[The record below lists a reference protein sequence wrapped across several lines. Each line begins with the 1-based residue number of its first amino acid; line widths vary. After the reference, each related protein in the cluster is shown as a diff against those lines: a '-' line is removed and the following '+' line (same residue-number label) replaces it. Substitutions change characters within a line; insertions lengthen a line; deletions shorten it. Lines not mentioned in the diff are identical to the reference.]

1 MRFYTV
7 VALVLL
13 SKITLAASG
22 PGMHSDST
30 VVTKAFS
37 VTSLKRD
44 TAKALSPAAQFANA
58 SGGSMKS
65 RLSAIQKDVPLDY
78 NEFVQSYI
86 DNYTGRREELGRI
99 MGLSKYYFPIYEKAF
114 RDAGIP
120 EEIKFLSI
128 VESAL
133 NPNAVSRVGATG
145 PWQFMSTTGRT
156 YGLAINNY
164 VDERRDPIQASY
176 AAAAYIKDAY
186 QEFGDWLLAIAAYN
200 CGKGSVE
207 RAIEKGNSMDY
218 WVIRQYLPVE
228 TRGYVP
234 AYIAVAYLMN
244 YYEQHR
250 ITPQVCAL
258 PLQTDT
264 VTVNKF
270 VSFSNVSR
278 VLNITT
284 DQLVSLNP
292 SYRMMVVNGTAA
304 APRKLIIPKIQTE
317 KFKVFYDALNNNAL
331 SVPPMAVVN
340 TQEADAGGIDAMPAY
355 HTVKKGESLADIA
368 DKFGIELNDLV
379 AWNHLRGNK
388 AMPGQTLKLSP
399 DNATGAAMASK
410 VTKPAVAA
418 GL

>member
-1 MRFYTV
+1 MKFYTV

-13 SKITLAASG
+13 SKISFSASG
-22 PGMHSDST
+22 PGMHSDSA

-37 VTSLKRD
+37 VTAIKRD
-44 TAKALSPAAQFANA
+44 TAKALTAGQFVNA
-58 SGGSMKS
+58 PGGAMKG
-65 RLSAIQKDVPLDY
+65 RLAAIQKDVPLDY

-86 DNYTGRREELGRI
+86 DNYSGRREELGRI

-164 VDERRDPIQASY
+164 VDERRDPIRASY

-207 RAIEKGNSMDY
+207 RAIEKAGAMDY
-218 WVIRQYLPVE
+218 WAIRQYLPVE

-250 ITPQVCAL
+250 ITPQICAL

-278 VLNITT
+278 VLSVTT

-292 SYRMMVVNGTAA
+292 SYRMMVVNGTTA

-317 KFKVFYDALNNNAL
+317 KFKIFYDALNNNAL

-355 HTVKKGESLADIA
+355 HTLKKGETLADVA
-368 DKFGIELNDLV
+368 DKFGIELTDLV
-379 AWNHLRGNK
+379 AWNHLHGNK
-388 AMPGQTLKLSP
+388 ATPGQALRLNPDKKRIVILS
-399 DNATGAAMASK
+399 A
-410 VTKPAVAA
+410 
-418 GL
+418 

>member
-1 MRFYTV
+1 MKFYTV

-13 SKITLAASG
+13 SKISFSASG
-22 PGMHSDST
+22 PGMHSDSA

-37 VTSLKRD
+37 VTAIKRD
-44 TAKALSPAAQFANA
+44 TAKALTAGQFVNA
-58 SGGSMKS
+58 PGGAMKG
-65 RLSAIQKDVPLDY
+65 RLAAIQKDVPLDY

-86 DNYTGRREELGRI
+86 DNYSGRREELGRI

-164 VDERRDPIQASY
+164 VDERRDPIRASY

-207 RAIEKGNSMDY
+207 RAIEKAGAMDY
-218 WVIRQYLPVE
+218 WAIRQYLPVE

-250 ITPQVCAL
+250 ITPQICAL

-278 VLNITT
+278 VLSVTT

-292 SYRMMVVNGTAA
+292 SYRMMVVNGTTA

-317 KFKVFYDALNNNAL
+317 KFKIFYDALNNNAL

-355 HTVKKGESLADIA
+355 HTLKKGETLADVA
-368 DKFGIELNDLV
+368 DKFGIELTDLV
-379 AWNHLRGNK
+379 AWNHLHGNK
-388 AMPGQTLKLSP
+388 ATPGQALRLNP

-410 VTKPAVAA
+410 VTKPAIAA